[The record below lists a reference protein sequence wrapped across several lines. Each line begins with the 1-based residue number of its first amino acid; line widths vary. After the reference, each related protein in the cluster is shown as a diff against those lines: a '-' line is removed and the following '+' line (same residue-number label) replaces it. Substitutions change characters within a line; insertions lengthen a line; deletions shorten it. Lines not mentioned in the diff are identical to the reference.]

1 MLNKDNFFNNVTIKH
16 GHKETIK
23 HIAFSNNSN
32 FMVSICKQ
40 STKIWKVLAK
50 VMGSFMTIPHK
61 DSGDNEEEIVKP
73 LSAIDNSGTM
83 VIVYRGGL
91 QFSLY
96 KILDRNEFKKEET
109 YHLRKEIRA
118 NGYENTFDFTS
129 GRDTIDDV
137 AFLSDESAEF
147 PTKFRVY
154 LTLNKVTYHATVSIS
169 DSVTRLVKA
178 ERFSDQSIFDVDTE
192 NNSSV
197 QRAQQRMRAFVDQEI
212 SNGNSVFFPS
222 DDTRFA
228 IVLNRKNEDEKHFM
242 VYDVKR
248 DNFVRKVSKKTNYDE
263 AACVNSSATLLTFVE
278 GMDLSVRSIR
288 LPNSSVLG
296 DTLRPRFVRADAK
309 LNPGIAC

>member
-1 MLNKDNFFNNVTIKH
+1 MLNKDNYFNNVTIKH

-73 LSAIDNSGTM
+73 MSAIDNSGTM
-83 VIVYRGGL
+83 IIVYRGGL

-96 KILDRNEFKKEET
+96 KVVDREQYKKEET

-129 GRDTIDDV
+129 GRDTIDDI
-137 AFLSDESAEF
+137 AFLSDDSAEF

-154 LTLNKVTYHATVSIS
+154 LTLNKVAYHATVSIS
-169 DSVTRLVKA
+169 DSVTRLVKT
-178 ERFSDQSIFDVDTE
+178 ERFSDQSVFGMETE
-192 NNSSV
+192 NNSSI
-197 QRAQQRMRAFVDQEI
+197 QRAQQRMRAFVDQEVN
-212 SNGNSVFFPS
+212 NGNTVFFPS

-228 IVLNRKNEDEKHFM
+228 VVLNRKNEDEKHFM